1 MCIMHTC
8 MFIARAQAA
17 VEAEQAQLQK
27 ERAEL
32 RAQGEAERSHYYE
45 QLRQDRAAAQL
56 VRAELPTLPLT
67 PT

>member
-1 MCIMHTC
+1 M
-8 MFIARAQAA
+8 
-17 VEAEQAQLQK
+17 EAEQAQLQK

-56 VRAELPTLPLT
+56 GESEAALNAKAAAANAELRAGREVQP
-67 PT
+67 